1 MQKIN
6 GDANA
11 LAVKV
16 AAESGV
22 DRFVYIS
29 SIQSTL
35 PSFVLKGSVSASLKF
50 NRSHHS
56 NQMTFFSNAYYN
68 WFSKILPLCYISYFE
83 GKRKAEEA
91 VCSEFKE
98 KGVVLRPG
106 FIYGTRAIPL
116 PDFLRTVVGPT
127 LSLPLGIFGRSAL
140 PSWLFLERLNDRIYT
155 ESPSTIHSVLNLQSA
170 ITAILGSW
178 LQFESWYGGIRY
190 LSSILVLELYIAHYI
205 LLVNDRPMEAIF
217 GLPGMDMV
225 RSLPGMGTILAQP
238 LSGD

>member
-35 PSFVLKGSVSASLKF
+35 PSFVLKGSVSASMKF
-50 NRSHHS
+50 DRFHHFI
-56 NQMTFFSNAYYN
+56 QMTFSVTHVTIDFLL
-68 WFSKILPLCYISYFE
+68 WFISYFE

-116 PDFLRTVVGPT
+116 PDFLRPVVGQT

-140 PSWLFLERLNDRIYT
+140 PSWLFFFREV
-155 ESPSTIHSVLNLQSA
+155 EWQNLYRVSINNPHCAQSA
-170 ITAILGSW
+170 ISDCGNFW
-178 LQFESWYGGIRY
+178 
-190 LSSILVLELYIAHYI
+190 
-205 LLVNDRPMEAIF
+205 
-217 GLPGMDMV
+217 
-225 RSLPGMGTILAQP
+225 
-238 LSGD
+238 